1 MTRAWCLAAP
11 AAMALL
17 LTGCADS
24 APAPSTYLQR
34 VIPGAAPEAVYD
46 AARGILQ
53 REFGRVEADRD
64 GQRLQ
69 SDPNEF
75 DSARDSGT
83 ARDLVGG
90 STRMRRQAHCIVGR
104 RSDGALVR
112 IRVDVQRLDSN
123 RRPAGREE
131 GYRVDDSPAYTPI
144 DRDAATTERQNT
156 LWTTVRRDRE
166 MERLILDEL
175 EAQFDVEAA
184 APAADAGAAPVSPPP
199 TTRGA
204 TR

>member
-1 MTRAWCLAAP
+1 MRRAWCLAVL
-11 AAMALL
+11 AALAALM
-17 LTGCADS
+17 TGCADS

-69 SDPNEF
+69 SDPSEF
-75 DSARDSGT
+75 DTARDSGT

-90 STRMRRQAHCIVGR
+90 STRMRRVAHCIVGK

-112 IRVDVQRLDSN
+112 IRVDVQRLDSS
-123 RRPAGREE
+123 RRPAGRDE

-144 DRDAATTERQNT
+144 DRDAATTEQQNT

-175 EAQFDVEAA
+175 DAQLGGEVAVPAADVGA
-184 APAADAGAAPVSPPP
+184 APAGPPPATRGAAP
-199 TTRGA
+199 
-204 TR
+204 